1 MEITIDVPELDRQKL
16 KICMEACGYDSE
28 DEFFRAAILGDAESI
43 LEDAILGDDGS
54 LIGSQCQLEEMLHDI
69 AEGKI
74 ATDTVHPSSDDAGEG
89 DEWKEG

>member
-1 MEITIDVPELDRQKL
+1 MKITIDVPELDLQKL

-28 DEFFRAAILGDAESI
+28 DEFFRGAILGEVECI

-54 LIGSQCQLEEMLHDI
+54 LIGSQCQLDEMLHDI

-74 ATDTVHPSSDDAGEG
+74 ATDTVNPSSDDADEGGE
-89 DEWKEG
+89 WNEG